1 MKDTPRWALVTRDAD
16 ARPAA
21 LIAGFDCAIGA
32 TLGEAKTPTLGI
44 MPYRVLSDVEVAFQT
59 AKAEVKRLRPPV
71 GNDLPICVPRSW
83 DLAKSYSYPSGHAPI
98 SISWPQTISE
108 KRPRT

>member
-1 MKDTPRWALVTRDAD
+1 MTSRSIRGGANAGKALFLATRALKDTPRWALATRDAD
-16 ARPAA
+16 ARSAA

-44 MPYRVLSDVEVAFQT
+44 MPYRVLSDVEVAFRT

-71 GNDLPICVPRSW
+71 GNDLRIWVARS
-83 DLAKSYSYPSGHAPI
+83 
-98 SISWPQTISE
+98 
-108 KRPRT
+108 